1 MRVPARMGARL
12 TRLFDVVACTV
23 NDVEEAEGGDGNSDD
38 GDHNMEAAFDV
49 WPVDDALETDVAV
62 DEEAAAETD

>member
-1 MRVPARMGARL
+1 MVPAKASRTTGMRVPARMGARL

-49 WPVDDALETDVAV
+49 
-62 DEEAAAETD
+62 